1 MGSRGGIQADGSLGG
16 ESSPVGVS
24 WAGGAAAIV
33 RAAGPQLQ
41 KTGSLN
47 KIQKNKDVH

>member
-1 MGSRGGIQADGSLGG
+1 MGPLKVRAHLWGSG
-16 ESSPVGVS
+16 EQGSG
-24 WAGGAAAIV
+24 AGGAAAIV
-33 RAAGPQLQ
+33 RAAKPQLQ